1 MSSSESVSAQYPSL
15 PSPLPESPVLRAAYR
30 ARGAAEQLAPLP
42 RVPKDDALLAIADA
56 LQVRTREILEANAE
70 DVAKA
75 REAGTSEA
83 IVDRLTLTRER
94 VTAIAADV
102 RHVAGLPDPVGEVV
116 RGSTLPN
123 GLDLRQVR
131 VPLGVVGIIYEARPN
146 VTVDAAALCLKSGN
160 AVLLR
165 GSSSAYASNTK
176 LVEVLRDAVGGAE
189 LPPDAVQ
196 LVPGEGREA
205 VRELM
210 RARGLVDVLIPRGG
224 ASLIRTVVQESTV
237 PVIETGTGNCH
248 VYVDAETDIDMAVE
262 ILVNSKA
269 SRPSVCNSAETL
281 LVHQDIAPA
290 FLPRALEALADAG
303 VTVHG
308 DPRVLAIAKAA
319 ATKATVVPVTVDDW
333 ETEYLSYDIAAGVV
347 DSLDAAVRHIRVWS
361 SGHTEAI
368 VTTSQA
374 AARRFTQLV
383 DSTTVAVNA
392 STRFTDGGQFGF
404 GAEIGISTQKLHAR
418 GPMGLPEL
426 TSTKYILTG
435 DGHVR

>member
-1 MSSSESVSAQYPSL
+1 MTSL
-15 PSPLPESPVLRAAYR
+15 TPLDNLSPVTRAAYR
-30 ARGAAEQLAPLP
+30 ARGAAAEIAPLP
-42 RVPKDDALLAIADA
+42 RAAKDDALLAIADA
-56 LQVRTREILEANAE
+56 LEVRTAEIVEANAE
-70 DVAKA
+70 DIAKA
-75 REAGTSEA
+75 REAGTDEG
-83 IVDRLTLTRER
+83 IIDRLTLTPER
-94 VTAIAADV
+94 VRTIAADV
-102 RHVAGLPDPVGEVV
+102 RHVAALPDPVGEVV

-123 GLDLRQVR
+123 GIDLRQVR

-165 GSSSAYASNTK
+165 GSSSAYASNTA
-176 LVEVLRDAVGGAE
+176 LVKVLRDAVGGAG
-189 LPPDAVQ
+189 LPADAVQ
-196 LVPGEGREA
+196 LVPGESRES

-224 ASLIRTVVQESTV
+224 ASLIRTVVEESTV

-248 VYVDAETDIDMAVE
+248 VYVDAHADLDMAVD
-262 ILVNSKA
+262 ILINSKA
-269 SRPSVCNSAETL
+269 QRPSVCNAAETL
-281 LVHQDIAPA
+281 LVHQDIAEA
-290 FLPRALEALADAG
+290 FLPRALDALAEAG
-303 VTVHG
+303 VTVHA
-308 DPRVLAIAKAA
+308 DERVLAHAPAS
-319 ATKATVVPVTVDDW
+319 KATVVPATPEDW
-333 ETEYLSYDIAAGVV
+333 ETEYLSYDIAAAVV
-347 DSLDAAVRHIRVWS
+347 DSLDKAVEHIRMWS

-426 TSTKYILTG
+426 TSTKYIVTG

>member
-42 RVPKDDALLAIADA
+42 RAPKDDALLAIADA

-75 REAGTSEA
+75 RAAGTSEA

-196 LVPGEGREA
+196 LVPGEGRDA

-269 SRPSVCNSAETL
+269 SRPSVCNAAETL

-290 FLPRALEALADAG
+290 FLPRALDALADAG

-319 ATKATVVPVTVDDW
+319 ATKATVVPATVDDW